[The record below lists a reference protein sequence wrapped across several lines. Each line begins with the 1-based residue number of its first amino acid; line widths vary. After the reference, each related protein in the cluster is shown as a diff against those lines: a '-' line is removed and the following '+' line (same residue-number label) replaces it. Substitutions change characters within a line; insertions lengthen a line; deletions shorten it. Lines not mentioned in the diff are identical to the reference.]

1 VERTPKL
8 LIPKPP
14 PPEEAGGTSLAIDL
28 PLDAGP
34 AWDAL
39 AKLDLNKHREDL
51 IEETRRAGAKI
62 EWSKS
67 HREDTRYPDAKARE
81 ESAIATLVVKASL
94 LADELE
100 DAKPDAAHGKKFRRG
115 RPRRAKSELTKAIL
129 CIRDNLRDNLK
140 CFSLY
145 AVLEVLGKR
154 EVVEELFEEGKIG
167 ITRVNVDLGRGRV
180 YYRTR
185 NGRERSVSFTRLDNI
200 INDR

>member
-1 VERTPKL
+1 MTTMIQVYKALT
-8 LIPKPP
+8 
-14 PPEEAGGTSLAIDL
+14 EEANGASLAIDL

-39 AKLDLNKHREDL
+39 AKFDLNRHRGDI
-51 IEETRRAGAKI
+51 IEETRRSGAKI

-67 HREDTRYPDAKARE
+67 HREDARYPDARARE

-100 DAKPDAAHGKKFRRG
+100 DARQDAAHGKKFRRG
-115 RPRRAKSELTKAIL
+115 RPRRAKIELTKAVVWI
-129 CIRDNLRDNLK
+129 CDNLRENLK
-140 CFSLY
+140 RPNLY
-145 AVLEVLGKR
+145 AVLEVLGKK

-167 ITRVNVDLGRGRV
+167 ITRVNIDFERGRV

-185 NGRERSVSFTRLDNI
+185 TGKEKSVSFIRIDNI